1 MIPVTLSWKSGQKI
15 PIQEI
20 ANTQVIALVWL
31 GFLTTTANRIKYD
44 SVFEFQDINAFEEAG
59 CRENGKK
66 VSFHSSM
73 LPPIEPRKS
82 GYIRPLELK
91 NL

>member
-1 MIPVTLSWKSGQKI
+1 MGIFAVCPQKI
-15 PIQEI
+15 LKSVDWKNLILIRLRYPPY
-20 ANTQVIALVWL
+20 
-31 GFLTTTANRIKYD
+31 GDDD

-73 LPPIEPRKS
+73 LPPIEPR
-82 GYIRPLELK
+82 LDHLH
-91 NL
+91 